1 MYAKLT
7 RLACVALALSVTG
20 ACVPPQAAMDG
31 GSSRMEEVERMA
43 RQALEASKSAGQRAD
58 NALSVAS
65 EAAYDAS
72 QAKSAA
78 ESAQTCCNENRDR
91 IERTFERSMRK

>member
-7 RLACVALALSVTG
+7 RLACLVLAFSILG
-20 ACVPPQAAMDG
+20 ACAPMEATGESAMKMDEAM
-31 GSSRMEEVERMA
+31 RIA
-43 RQALEASKSAGQRAD
+43 RQALDAAKSAGQRAD

-65 EAAYDAS
+65 DAAYEAG

-78 ESAQTCCNENRDR
+78 EAAQTCCNENRDR
-91 IERTFERSMRK
+91 IERTFQTRMRK

>member
-7 RLACVALALSVTG
+7 RFACLALALSAMG
-20 ACVPPQAAMDG
+20 ACVPPQASQ
-31 GSSRMEEVERMA
+31 GSSTRMDDIERMA
-43 RQALEASKSAGQRAD
+43 SQALDTAKSAAQRAD

-65 EAAYDAS
+65 DAAYEAS

-91 IERTFERSMRK
+91 IERSFEKSMRK